1 MYQQISMQTDET
13 KNNFWRRQEKET
25 VSDFEK

>member
-1 MYQQISMQTDET
+1 MYQQISMQTDD

-25 VSDFEK
+25 VGDFEK

>member
-1 MYQQISMQTDET
+1 MYQQISMQTDD